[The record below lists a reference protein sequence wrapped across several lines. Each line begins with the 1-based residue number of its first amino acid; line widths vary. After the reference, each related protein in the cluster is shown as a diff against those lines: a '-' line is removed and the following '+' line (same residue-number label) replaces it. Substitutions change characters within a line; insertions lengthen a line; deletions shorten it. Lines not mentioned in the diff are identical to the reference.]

1 MELKCR
7 STLSPPVSYSWSKSS
22 QNSGGIPLGSTLR
35 GSTLILHNLQQKDA
49 GIYVCRANN
58 SQDTQEVATVLTL
71 KDLIPKFD
79 QNPLSFMEIFSKH
92 DAYLTLEIDIA
103 FKPESEQGL
112 IFFQGQEKDLSSGDF
127 ILLGLVDG
135 VPEFQFDLGSGTA
148 LLRGP
153 KPLEM
158 NVWHKLK
165 IERNRRNATM
175 TINGIQKVHGMI
187 AGRFQGLD
195 LVDPFFLGGHPEV
208 QKFGKY
214 RKGFEGCISLLKIN
228 SKSQVISPT
237 FVKATGVT
245 SCDTCNEKA
254 STCDNGGVC
263 QEANVPGGKTCICQP
278 GYSGLTCQ
286 REGIACY
293 EDACGQGTC
302 MDTSFGFECKC
313 PFGLVGDLCEE
324 ETLIKR
330 PQFDQDAYLSVQEP
344 KHILRALK
352 MEFMVKSDTLK
363 DGVIMYCTERKDGY
377 GDFASIAIKDG
388 FVEFRFDT
396 GSGPAILK
404 SQEKLTLGKWHNIFI
419 TRRMKEGILKVD
431 NGTRITGRSLGR
443 TRGLNIRSPIFI
455 GGLNSKKLQIF
466 FLSYLYSNYLFRG
479 KIQYCSWSRCSKRVR
494 RMYFGPKSRKSSC
507 S

>member
-1 MELKCR
+1 M
-7 STLSPPVSYSWSKSS
+7 
-22 QNSGGIPLGSTLR
+22 
-35 GSTLILHNLQQKDA
+35 
-49 GIYVCRANN
+49 
-58 SQDTQEVATVLTL
+58 
-71 KDLIPKFD
+71 IPKFN
-79 QNPLSFMEIFSKH
+79 QNPLSFIEISSKY

-103 FKPESEQGL
+103 FKPENEQGL
-112 IFFQGQEKDLSSGDF
+112 IFFQGQEKDLTGDF

-158 NVWHKLK
+158 NVWHTLK

-195 LVDPFFLGGHPEV
+195 LIDPFFLGGHPEI
-208 QKFGKY
+208 QQFAGKY
-214 RKGFEGCISLLKIN
+214 QKGFEGCISLLKIN
-228 SKSQVISPT
+228 SKSQNLK
-237 FVKATGVT
+237 VKSIGVT

-254 STCDNGGVC
+254 DICDNGGVC
-263 QEANVPGGKTCICQP
+263 QEANVPGGKTCLCQP

-324 ETLIKR
+324 EMAIKR
-330 PQFDQDAYLSVQEP
+330 PHFDQDAYLSVQEP

-352 MEFMVKSDTLK
+352 MEFMVKVDTLK
-363 DGVIMYCTERKDGY
+363 DGLIMYCTERKDGY

-404 SQEKLTLGKWHNIFI
+404 SPEKLTLGKWHNVFV

-455 GGLNSKKLQIF
+455 GGLNSKLRFDKN
-466 FLSYLYSNYLFRG
+466 FLFSFLILFSGEVYKIADGVGVVNGFEGCISDLKVGSHHAADVDFDKDVIEASNVKDCSSLKCSDSPCQNGGKCTDVNPYEYSCQCDAGFR
-479 KIQYCSWSRCSKRVR
+479 
-494 RMYFGPKSRKSSC
+494 
-507 S
+507 